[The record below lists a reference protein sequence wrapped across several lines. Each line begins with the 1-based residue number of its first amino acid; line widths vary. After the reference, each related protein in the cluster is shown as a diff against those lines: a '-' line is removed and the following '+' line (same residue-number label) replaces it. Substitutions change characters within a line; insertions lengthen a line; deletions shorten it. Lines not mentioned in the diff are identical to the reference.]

1 MPGNERTPLTSGPSS
16 TSGSARGSKIIYV
29 VICRSDLRPECL
41 VEKILDADGPS
52 STTGNFQLVTANLLR
67 RPGFPMSGKKSYKYD
82 ANYSYHCLI
91 EDGIDYICLAETGV
105 KLNVAYKFLSE
116 VKTRC
121 TGIYSMDELRSMRAQ
136 SLRPIKPQLDEIIR
150 RYNDAKQVE
159 KYKRIQATIDDV
171 KGVMVENIGASRS
184 CSSDSAAHKGVFL
197 RPEKRNLLPPPLS
210 LSRSLTTRAPS
221 SSSLFFFSLSSSPS
235 EGLLERQEKIE
246 IMVNRT
252 DNLQQSSLKFKK
264 GAWNTNCKQKIRL
277 AIITAVIVLVV
288 LVIVAIIGYFAVI
301 RPIVAALP
309 KTQPPTPA
317 PAPQLRLMN

>member
-1 MPGNERTPLTSGPSS
+1 MSSERTPLTSGAASS
-16 TSGSARGSKIIYV
+16 VARGAKIIYV

-82 ANYSYHCLI
+82 SNYSYHCLI

-116 VKTRC
+116 DKTRC
-121 TGIYSMDELRSMRAQ
+121 VNIYSMEELRSMRAQ

-171 KGVMVENIGASRS
+171 KGVMVENI
-184 CSSDSAAHKGVFL
+184 
-197 RPEKRNLLPPPLS
+197 
-210 LSRSLTTRAPS
+210 
-221 SSSLFFFSLSSSPS
+221 

-264 GAWNTNCKQKIRL
+264 GAWNTNCKQKVRL
-277 AIITAVIVLVV
+277 IAITTVIIIVV
-288 LVIVAIIGYFAVI
+288 LIIVSVIGYFAVI

-309 KTQPPTPA
+309 APTPA
-317 PAPQLRLMN
+317 PSTRRLRLLN